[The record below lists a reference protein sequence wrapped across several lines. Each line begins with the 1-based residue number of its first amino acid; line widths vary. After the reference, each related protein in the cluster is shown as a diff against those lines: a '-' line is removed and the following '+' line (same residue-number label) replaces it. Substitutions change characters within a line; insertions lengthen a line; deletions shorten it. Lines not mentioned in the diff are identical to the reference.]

1 MHFRPFS
8 VKKIRFF
15 SDFADFWNF
24 YLILFSLRGNCDNIL
39 CYLFVHIIFASAF
52 TSLGYSFWIINPLVP
67 SAHKSVRIDKIS
79 ILKLEGIIK
88 KISYERRDY
97 ESVDE
102 KSLS

>member
-1 MHFRPFS
+1 MRTKVYELPKF
-8 VKKIRFF
+8 
-15 SDFADFWNF
+15 
-24 YLILFSLRGNCDNIL
+24 
-39 CYLFVHIIFASAF
+39 
-52 TSLGYSFWIINPLVP
+52 
-67 SAHKSVRIDKIS
+67 S